1 MARNN
6 FVPLRNMWSLDWQ
19 YGRKIY
25 TNNLPIVPK
34 LYTLHLDRIQGFSAT
49 PVSGH
54 LPGSR
59 NKKQTFILSPR
70 WLLTFYLERPWIL
83 PERRVLSSLKARRSL
98 LDISSGYLS
107 LFPRRC
113 VIVEAVWRPKRSRGP
128 PLWQLVAT
136 YTKTPWLLYLVRKM
150 IIFMGLEVNK
160 HAGIWD
166 HHPLVCS

>member
-1 MARNN
+1 MKLKISYVISKFCRYLPVCCALRTLIRRTQKY
-6 FVPLRNMWSLDWQ
+6 PLIGNM
-19 YGRKIY
+19 GEKFR
-25 TNNLPIVPK
+25 P
-34 LYTLHLDRIQGFSAT
+34 RICQ
-49 PVSGH
+49 
-54 LPGSR
+54 
-59 NKKQTFILSPR
+59 LSPN
-70 WLLTFYLERPWIL
+70 YI
-83 PERRVLSSLKARRSL
+83 LSSLKARRSL